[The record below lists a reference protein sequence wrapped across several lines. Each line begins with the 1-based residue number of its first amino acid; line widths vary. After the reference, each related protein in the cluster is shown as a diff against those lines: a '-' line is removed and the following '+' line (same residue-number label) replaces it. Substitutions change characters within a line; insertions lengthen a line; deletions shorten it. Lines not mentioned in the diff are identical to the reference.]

1 MEIPKFLFITVIAI
15 GLSGSLTWANPLAN
29 PEAEAT
35 AEAGPEAEAVA
46 EAVGEAEPAVSL
58 ILSLIPLASLSPAI
72 KSG

>member
-46 EAVGEAEPAVSL
+46 EAVGEAEPL
-58 ILSLIPLASLSPAI
+58 LPLIPILASLIAAI